1 MTLPDERYR
10 AVKWAREFLTDLAN
24 PNAIKRVP
32 SEVRHRARS
41 ALRHFPNDWDM
52 KRAADA
58 APEIFQER
66 MEPLTRM
73 LTVYKIE
80 QEEDKND
87 KTI

>member
-32 SEVRHRARS
+32 AEVRHRARS
-41 ALRHFPNDWDM
+41 ALRHFPTTYEMDM
-52 KRAADA
+52 AARK
-58 APEIFQER
+58 APELFQET
-66 MEPLTRM
+66 MEPLTRL